1 MDDPSS
7 KPLARRTF
15 LKLAGGLGVAAGC
28 SPRAATQKV
37 IPFVV
42 PPEDIVPG
50 TPLYYRTAC
59 RECPAGCGVTART
72 REGRAVKL
80 EGNPE
85 DPIGRGALC
94 ARGQAALQALYHPE
108 RFRGPMRRQAGA
120 LATCTWDEAEDV
132 LARGLEAARAR
143 GPGRVRLV
151 TRAEPGSAGVVQ
163 RAFLAAVG
171 ARPQDRVVLEP
182 LDPAPLREA
191 GRLLFARA
199 ELPAYDLA
207 EARSVVAF
215 GADFLETWL
224 SPVELARGLAAGRAR
239 GGDDPLPSP
248 ASRSDGDPGT
258 SRTRVTWVGPR
269 LSLTGVSADRWL
281 RTRAGGELAV
291 ALGLLRELLSPRA
304 GLADVPPELKAL
316 RSALEAIP
324 AGELSAQA
332 GVPYSEIGALARELA
347 HRRPSALLG
356 PGPASQGPEATRLA
370 AVLLLVNLVLGNLGR
385 TVRYGQD
392 PLVDPPSPAAEVDA
406 LLADAAAGAVDVLLV
421 HHADLVGTLPAAL
434 RAGQALGKI
443 RLVATFALR
452 PDATTA
458 HAHLVLPDHHT
469 LEALGDVTPRR
480 GVIALAQPVMVPL
493 HDTRPASQVLLE
505 TGRRLPGGADALPWS
520 DFAAFVRERDAER
533 ARPVAGSAGSSSR
546 EAFQR
551 GGRYDAAPAPAA
563 VTLARG
569 ALSGL
574 TALPRS
580 VPPAAAGELDLV
592 LFPTALRGDGR
603 GADLPWLREIPDAL
617 STVSWTPWAELSPAA
632 AARLGVAQGDLV
644 SLETASGRAELPV
657 YVFPGLRDDA
667 IAIPLGGPEALA
679 VAPGSRD
686 PGGARVFAS
695 ARARVARVPSRPRPL
710 PILEGSPYQHGR
722 EIVPVAAASGAPLSR
737 PDLSQRLYP
746 EPAHPEHRWAM
757 AIDLDRCTGC
767 EACVVACFAE
777 NNVPVMGPEAAVLG
791 RYMGWLRIE
800 RYLGD
805 EPGGDLDVRLLP
817 MMCQQCTNAPCEP
830 VCPVFATYHTAEG
843 LSAQIYNRC
852 VGTRYCSNNCPYKTR
867 TFNWR
872 DARFERPLDMQLN
885 PDVTVRS
892 RGVMEKCTFCV
903 QRIRYAE
910 GQARGEGRPVADGE
924 ILPACAQTCPTQ
936 AITFGDANDPTSLVS
951 RLARGPRGF
960 RALEELGTQ
969 PAVTYLARVR
979 AEEKP

>member
-1 MDDPSS
+1 MEDPSS

-37 IPFVV
+37 IPFLV

-59 RECPAGCGVTART
+59 RECHAGCGVTART

-120 LATCTWDEAEDV
+120 LARCTWDEAEDV
-132 LARGLEAARAR
+132 LVRAIEAARAR
-143 GPGRVRLV
+143 GAGRVRLV
-151 TRAEPGSAGVVQ
+151 TRSEPGSAGLVQ
-163 RAFLAAVG
+163 RAFLKAVG

-191 GRLLFARA
+191 GRLLFGRP

-207 EARSVVAF
+207 AARSVVAF

-239 GGDDPLPSP
+239 GGED
-248 ASRSDGDPGT
+248 
-258 SRTRVTWVGPR
+258 RTRVTWIGPR

-281 RTRAGGELAV
+281 RVRAGGELAL
-291 ALGLLRELLSPRA
+291 ALDLLRELSRG
-304 GLADVPPELKAL
+304 GLADVPPELRAL
-316 RSALEAIP
+316 HPGLDALEPGAL
-324 AGELSAQA
+324 AARA
-332 GVPYSEIGALARELA
+332 GVPQAEIEALARELA
-347 HRRPSALLG
+347 RRRPSVLLG
-356 PGPASQGPEATRLA
+356 PGPASQGPEATQLA
-370 AVLLLVNLVLGNLGR
+370 AVLLLVNLLLGNVGR

-392 PLVDPPSPAAEVDA
+392 PLLDPPSPAADVDA
-406 LLADAAAGAVDVLLV
+406 LLADAAAGQVDVLLV
-421 HHADLVGTLPAAL
+421 HHADLVGALPAGLEA
-434 RAGQALGKI
+434 AQALGKVP
-443 RLVATFALR
+443 LVASFALR
-452 PDATTA
+452 PDPTTA
-458 HAHLVLPDHHT
+458 HAHLVVPDHHT
-469 LEALGDVTPRR
+469 LEALGDVTPRL
-480 GVIALAQPVMVPL
+480 GVVALTQPVMVPL
-493 HDTRPASQVLLE
+493 FDTRPASQVLLE

-520 DFAAFVRERDAER
+520 DFASCVRERDAER
-533 ARPVAGSAGSSSR
+533 ARQGSRAPSSR

-563 VTLARG
+563 VTLAPGSLARV
-569 ALSGL
+569 
-574 TALPRS
+574 TAPPRS
-580 VPPAAAGELDLV
+580 VAPAAAGELDLV

-617 STVSWTPWAELSPAA
+617 STVSWTAWAELSPSA
-632 AARLGVAQGDLV
+632 AARLSVVQGDLV
-644 SLETASGRAELPV
+644 AVETATGRAELPV

-679 VAPGSRD
+679 VSPVSRD
-686 PGGARVFAS
+686 PSGARAFAA
-695 ARARVARVPSRPRPL
+695 ARARVTRVASRPRPL
-710 PILEGSPYQHGR
+710 PVLEGSPYQHGR
-722 EIVPVAAASGAPLSR
+722 EIVPIAAANGTPLPPADVSK
-737 PDLSQRLYP
+737 RLYP

-843 LSAQIYNRC
+843 LSAQVYNRC
-852 VGTRYCSNNCPYKTR
+852 VGTRYCSNNCPYKVR

-924 ILPACAQTCPTQ
+924 IVPACAQTCPTA
-936 AITFGDANDPTSLVS
+936 AITFGDANDPASRVS

-979 AEEKP
+979 AEEKS

>member
-1 MDDPSS
+1 VNDPGS

-15 LKLAGGLGVAAGC
+15 LKVAAGLGVTAGC
-28 SPRAATQKV
+28 SPRAATQKL
-37 IPFVV
+37 IPFVT
-42 PPEDIVPG
+42 PPEDRVPG

-72 REGRAVKL
+72 RDGRAVKL

-85 DPIGRGALC
+85 DPVGNGALC
-94 ARGQAALQALYHPE
+94 ARGQASLQALYHPE
-108 RFRGPMRRQAGA
+108 RFRGPMRRKAGA
-120 LATCTWDEAEDV
+120 LAPCSWDEAEEA
-132 LARGLEAARAR
+132 LAHALEAARAR
-143 GPGRVRLV
+143 GPGRIRLV
-151 TRAEPGSAGVVQ
+151 SRAEPGSAGLVQ
-163 RAFLAAVG
+163 RAFLRAVG
-171 ARPQDRVVLEP
+171 AGPRERVVLEP

-191 GRLLFARA
+191 GRLLFGRA

-207 EARSVVAF
+207 ASRSVVAF

-224 SPVELARGLAAGRAR
+224 SPVELARGLADGRGRA
-239 GGDDPLPSP
+239 G
-248 ASRSDGDPGT
+248 AE
-258 SRTRVTWVGPR
+258 RTRLTWIGPR
-269 LSLTGVSADRWL
+269 LSLTGASADRWV
-281 RTRAGGELAV
+281 RVRAGGELPL
-291 ALGLLRELLSPRA
+291 ALSLLREVLAALPEIPPALRALQPELDALAPRDLAARA
-304 GLADVPPELKAL
+304 GVAE
-316 RSALEAIP
+316 
-324 AGELSAQA
+324 GEIA
-332 GVPYSEIGALARELA
+332 ALAAELLR
-347 HRRPSALLG
+347 RRPSALLG
-356 PGPASQGPEATRLA
+356 PGPASQGPEATQLA
-370 AVLLLVNLVLGNLGR
+370 EVLLLLNLALGNVGR

-392 PLVDPPSPAAEVDA
+392 PLVDPPSPAADVDA
-406 LLADAAAGAVDVLLV
+406 LVADAAAGAVDVLLV
-421 HHADLVGTLPAAL
+421 HHADPAGALPAAL
-434 RAGQALGKI
+434 RVPQALAKVG
-443 RLVATFALR
+443 LVVSFALR

-480 GVIALAQPVMVPL
+480 GVVALAQPVMTPL

-505 TGRRLPGGADALPWS
+505 TGQKLAGGAEALPWS
-520 DFAAFVRERDAER
+520 DFAALVRGRDAER
-533 ARPVAGSAGSSSR
+533 AREAGPGAPASR

-551 GGRYDAAPAPAA
+551 GGRYEAPPAPAVVKLSPGA
-563 VTLARG
+563 LAR
-569 ALSGL
+569 L
-574 TALPRS
+574 TALPA
-580 VPPAAAGELDLV
+580 VTPAAPGELDLV

-617 STVSWTPWAELSPAA
+617 STVSWTAWAELSPAT

-644 SLETASGRAELPV
+644 ALETITGRVELPV

-667 IAIPLGGPEALA
+667 IAVPLGGPEALA
-679 VAPGSRD
+679 VAPASRD
-686 PGGARVFAS
+686 PSGTRAFAS
-695 ARARVARVPSRPRPL
+695 GRARVARAGPPARPL
-710 PILEGSPYQHGR
+710 PVLEGSPYQHGR
-722 EIVPVAAASGAPLSR
+722 EIVPVAAASGAPVSR
-737 PDLSQRLYP
+737 AGAAPGMYP
-746 EPAHPEHRWAM
+746 EPQHPEHRWAM

-800 RYLGD
+800 RYLGE
-805 EPGGDLDVRLLP
+805 EPGAELDVRLLP

-843 LSAQIYNRC
+843 LSAQVYNRC
-852 VGTRYCSNNCPYKTR
+852 VGTRYCSNNCPYKVR

-872 DARFERPLDMQLN
+872 DARFERPLDLQLN

-903 QRIRYAE
+903 QRIRAGE
-910 GQARGEGRPVADGE
+910 DRARADGRPVEDGE
-924 ILPACAQTCPTQ
+924 IVPACAQTCPTR
-936 AITFGDANDPTSLVS
+936 AITFGDANDPGSRVS

-979 AEEKP
+979 TEDES